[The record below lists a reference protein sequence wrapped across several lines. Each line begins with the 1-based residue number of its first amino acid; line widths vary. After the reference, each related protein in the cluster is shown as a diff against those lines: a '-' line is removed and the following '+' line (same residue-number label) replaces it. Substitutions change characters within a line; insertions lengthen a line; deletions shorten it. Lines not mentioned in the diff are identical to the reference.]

1 METLPPPADDPP
13 EDLEAFDAFARSFPP
28 GQLLDRL
35 IAELPIEKSAELE
48 GLVPAPDGRLEVGPL
63 AKGGRPAFWI
73 ATKWVLGA
81 VPGGAPK
88 APVPQ
93 HEQWDAL
100 VEVNK
105 EQPEAAWFVAE
116 LYARLEQTQASV
128 GRRILVGVERR
139 FGERGWEIFHER
151 AAGAPL
157 AGLLPPQ
164 SSPSS

>member
-13 EDLEAFDAFARSFPP
+13 EDPEAFDAFARSFPP
-28 GQLLDRL
+28 GELLDRL
-35 IAELPIEKSAELE
+35 LADLSIEKSAELE
-48 GLVPAPDGRLEVGPL
+48 GLIPAPDARLDVGPL
-63 AKGGRPAFWI
+63 AKAGRPAFWV
-73 ATKWVLGA
+73 ATRWMLGS

-105 EQPEAAWFVAE
+105 AQPEAAWFVAE
-116 LYARLEQTQASV
+116 LYARLEPTQESV
-128 GRRILVGVERR
+128 GRRILVGIERR
-139 FGERGWEIFHER
+139 FGERGWEIVRER
-151 AAGAPL
+151 AANAPL
-157 AGLLPPQ
+157 AGLLPQ